1 MNETTPKKSRTKKK
15 KELQLSKD
23 RACSNE
29 DNRAASDHADGR
41 AVGTPSR

>member
-1 MNETTPKKSRTKKK
+1 MNETTPKKREQRK
-15 KELQLSKD
+15 KELHLSKD
-23 RACSNE
+23 RERSKE